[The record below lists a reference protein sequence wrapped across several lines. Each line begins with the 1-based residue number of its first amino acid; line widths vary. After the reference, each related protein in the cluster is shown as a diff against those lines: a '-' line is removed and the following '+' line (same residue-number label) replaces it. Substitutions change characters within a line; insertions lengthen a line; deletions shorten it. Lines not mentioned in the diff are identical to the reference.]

1 MNLKLFFYLILIS
14 VSNSSFAVVNE
25 FWDFSNSQRWIGDTA
40 EGNVEYCKAKSRRW
54 TIPLLGFDIN
64 KDSTD
69 DFLFAISCYQSD
81 QINGQKHNIRVRAA
95 WKMYCSNDQNHY
107 DCTEDLFGSEVIEV
121 TAVSSDA
128 PIGSDGGGNPYFQV
142 AEVPRDL
149 NNDGYPE
156 FWYAINRDDGR
167 DGFDVNNDEDRSLLE
182 TFCGPRAES
191 GEERWLWDCTR
202 KSIQTML
209 ISSSD
214 GTYQIKELPW
224 GVQNTQAILILPNM
238 IGTFDV
244 WAMIYGPHKVARYVD
259 GDFVDV
265 TTEYELDPNWQTVT
279 TGGGPYAKAFQH
291 EDSYYIARADLPQG
305 ERPSWASDVRNS
317 GFMLWEY
324 KPGQGFILSDVYTP
338 NQDQTF
344 YYKLQTGNDIET
356 RFGAIIKDVPVFDPR
371 WHFFDLEILDDS
383 DEPVLIVQTESF
395 TQLGDAFKSMPNP
408 NLVYENGDYYA
419 EQNTSNTI
427 WGSANA
433 VQGFYIRNGR
443 LVERSTAVIESNGI
457 YDVAFKRFVDINSDG
472 YIDMVGVS
480 GGTERPSIFLNNT
493 KGTLEKQF
501 LGDIFP
507 DLSNDSSYWESS
519 DGLNGYGVLLY
530 PFYSE
535 KKLDLL
541 YWTSGYV
548 WNIPSFL
555 GEDYV
560 FSPGDIVLS
569 HAKTDITNLKTLSPK
584 EQQTL
589 LETCISNGWSK
600 GKFQESCKLGIL
612 FPFDTDS
619 DNDGI
624 YDHLDVFRFDGS
636 ESLDTDGDGTGNNA
650 DTDDDND
657 TVLDGDD
664 AFPLDSTESVDT
676 DSDSTGNNADT
687 DDDNDGVLDANDD
700 LPLDPTNDSDDDGVA
715 NNIDKFPENTL
726 YSKDSDNDGM
736 PDAWETL
743 YGLNPNDAADAT
755 SDIDNDGVSA
765 LDEFL
770 AGTIPSGSIDID
782 GNEDY
787 DALTDGLL
795 LLRGMFGL
803 DGSALV
809 TGTIASDASYTES
822 VDIESRIASLGDLAD
837 IDGNGDIDALTDG
850 LLTLRYLFGLQ
861 GDTLIN
867 GVVAGDATRK
877 TAEEIEAHLETLMPG
892 L

>member
-1 MNLKLFFYLILIS
+1 MYTLYEDNKERMIITAMLTRVTRFINILSNKNEVVSAHKSVYFQSGQPIPSVIIVGIHYFKGTNLVKNLLPKLCSFLIISTLSGFGFS
-14 VSNSSFAVVNE
+14 VSSNDDSRSDY
-25 FWDFSNSQRWIGDTA
+25 WDFPNSQRWIGDSA
-40 EGNVEYCKAKSRRW
+40 EGNIDYCKKKSSRW
-54 TIPLLGFDIN
+54 TVPLLGFDIN

-69 DFLFAISCYQSD
+69 DFMFAISCYQSD
-81 QINGQKHNIRVRAA
+81 SINGQKHNIKVRAA
-95 WKMYCSNDQNHY
+95 WKMYCSNDQDHY

-128 PIGSDGGGNPYFQV
+128 PTGSDGGGNPYFQV

-156 FWYAINRDDGR
+156 FWYAVNRDDGR
-167 DGFDVNNDEDRSLLE
+167 DTFSLNNDEDRALLE
-182 TFCGPRAES
+182 TFCGPQAES
-191 GEERWLWDCTR
+191 GEAFDLYYLWDCTR

-209 ISSSD
+209 VSSSD

-224 GVQNTQAILILPNM
+224 GVQNTQAMLILPNT

-244 WAMIYGPHKVARYVD
+244 WAMNYGPHRVARYVD
-259 GDFVDV
+259 GNFVDV
-265 TTEYELDPNWQTVT
+265 TTEYELDPNWQDVT

-291 EDSYYIARADLPQG
+291 EDSYYIARADLPEG
-305 ERPSWASDVRNS
+305 ERPSWASDVPNS

-338 NQDQTF
+338 NQNQTF
-344 YYKLQTGNDIET
+344 YYKLQTGNNIET
-356 RFGAIIKDVPVFDPR
+356 RFGAIIKDVPVFDPH

-383 DEPVLIVQTESF
+383 GEPVLIVQTESF
-395 TQLGDAFKSMPNP
+395 TQLGDAFKSMHNP
-408 NLVYENGDYYA
+408 NLVYEIGDYYS

-427 WGSANA
+427 WASANA
-433 VQGFYIRNGR
+433 IQGFYIRNGR

-457 YDVAFKRFVDINSDG
+457 YDVAFKRFVDLNSDG

-480 GGTERPSIFLNNT
+480 GGKERPSIFLNNT

-519 DGLNGYGVLLY
+519 DWWTGYGVLLY

-535 KKLDLL
+535 NKLDLL

-569 HAKTDITNLKTLSPK
+569 HAKTDITNLKTFSPK

-600 GKFQESCKLGIL
+600 GNFQESCKLGIL

-624 YDHLDVFRFDGS
+624 YDHLDVFRFDDS
-636 ESLDTDGDGTGNNA
+636 ESLDTDADGTGNNA
-650 DTDDDND
+650 DPDDDND
-657 TVLDGDD
+657 GLSDSAD
-664 AFPLDSTESVDT
+664 AFPLDVSEQQDT
-676 DSDSTGNNADT
+676 DGDGVGDNADT
-687 DDDNDGVLDANDD
+687 FPQDASEWADTDGDGVGDNADAFPLDASVQKIKSGIPAWLLKAAKDKQAEQETD
-700 LPLDPTNDSDDDGVA
+700 QRDVRYLKLLKIFAAFSAPYPPLHT
-715 NNIDKFPENTL
+715 
-726 YSKDSDNDGM
+726 M
-736 PDAWETL
+736 
-743 YGLNPNDAADAT
+743 GLLQQIGITD
-755 SDIDNDGVSA
+755 
-765 LDEFL
+765 LDE
-770 AGTIPSGSIDID
+770 
-782 GNEDY
+782 
-787 DALTDGLL
+787 
-795 LLRGMFGL
+795 
-803 DGSALV
+803 
-809 TGTIASDASYTES
+809 
-822 VDIESRIASLGDLAD
+822 
-837 IDGNGDIDALTDG
+837 
-850 LLTLRYLFGLQ
+850 
-861 GDTLIN
+861 
-867 GVVAGDATRK
+867 
-877 TAEEIEAHLETLMPG
+877 
-892 L
+892 

>member
-1 MNLKLFFYLILIS
+1 MLIH
-14 VSNSSFAVVNE
+14 VFAVVVLALLTGTSTNASTDY
-25 FWDFSNSQRWIGDTA
+25 WDFPNSQRWIGDSA
-40 EGNVEYCKAKSRRW
+40 EGNIDYCKKKSRRW
-54 TIPLLGFDIN
+54 TVPLLGFDIN

-69 DFLFAISCYQSD
+69 DFMFAISCYQSD
-81 QINGQKHNIRVRAA
+81 RIDGQKQNIKVRAA
-95 WKMYCSNDQNHY
+95 WKMYCSDDQNHY

-121 TAVSSDA
+121 TAVSSDVST
-128 PIGSDGGGNPYFQV
+128 GSDGGGSPYFQV

-156 FWYAINRDDGR
+156 FWYAVNRDDGR
-167 DGFDVNNDEDRSLLE
+167 DGFSLNNDEDRALLE
-182 TFCGPRAES
+182 TFCGPQAES

-209 ISSSD
+209 VSSSD

-224 GVQNTQAILILPNM
+224 GVQNTQAMLILPNT

-265 TTEYELDPNWQTVT
+265 TAEYELDPNWQAVT

-291 EDSYYIARADLPQG
+291 EDSYYVARADLPQE
-305 ERPSWASDVRNS
+305 ERPGWASDVSNS

-324 KPGQGFILSDVYTP
+324 KPAQGFILSDVYTP
-338 NQDQTF
+338 NQNETF
-344 YYKLQTGNDIET
+344 YYKLQTGNDVET

-383 DEPVLIVQTESF
+383 GELVLIVQTESF
-395 TQLGDAFKSMPNP
+395 TQLGDAYKSMPNP
-408 NLVYENGDYYA
+408 SLVYENGDYYS

-433 VQGFYIRNGR
+433 VQGFYIRNGS

-457 YDVAFKRFVDINSDG
+457 YDVAFKRFVDLNSDG

-480 GGTERPSIFLNNT
+480 GGTERPSIYLNNT

-519 DGLNGYGVLLY
+519 DWWAGYGVLLY

-535 KKLDLL
+535 TKLDLL
-541 YWTSGYV
+541 YWTAGYV
-548 WNIPSFL
+548 WNVPSFL

-569 HAKTDITNLKTLSPK
+569 HAKTDITTLKTFSPK

-600 GKFQESCKLGIL
+600 GNFQESCKLGIP

-624 YDHLDVFRFDGS
+624 YDHLDVFRFDDS
-636 ESLDTDGDGTGNNA
+636 EWLDTDADDIGNNA
-650 DTDDDND
+650 
-657 TVLDGDD
+657 
-664 AFPLDSTESVDT
+664 
-676 DSDSTGNNADT
+676 
-687 DDDNDGVLDANDD
+687 
-700 LPLDPTNDSDDDGVA
+700 DSDDDGDEV
-715 NNIDKFPENTL
+715 
-726 YSKDSDNDGM
+726 SDAQEAVDGTD
-736 PDAWETL
+736 P
-743 YGLNPNDAADAT
+743 LNRYDCNGCFDFD
-755 SDIDNDGVSA
+755 
-765 LDEFL
+765 
-770 AGTIPSGSIDID
+770 IDID
-782 GNEDY
+782 GNTAALTDGLLVLRHLFGFAGATLTEGAVTSSATRSDANTIASY
-787 DALTDGLL
+787 LDTNSGHVDIDGDGSTEALTDGLL
-795 LLRGMFGL
+795 LLR
-803 DGSALV
+803 
-809 TGTIASDASYTES
+809 
-822 VDIESRIASLGDLAD
+822 
-837 IDGNGDIDALTDG
+837 
-850 LLTLRYLFGLQ
+850 YLFGFD
-861 GDTLIN
+861 GATLIE
-867 GVVAGDATRK
+867 GAISASATR
-877 TAEEIEAHLETLMPG
+877 TTSEEIKTYIQARIATGSQAEAIC
-892 L
+892 

>member
-1 MNLKLFFYLILIS
+1 M
-14 VSNSSFAVVNE
+14 
-25 FWDFSNSQRWIGDTA
+25 
-40 EGNVEYCKAKSRRW
+40 
-54 TIPLLGFDIN
+54 
-64 KDSTD
+64 
-69 DFLFAISCYQSD
+69 FAISCYQSD
-81 QINGQKHNIRVRAA
+81 LINGQKHNIKVRAA
-95 WKMYCSNDQNHY
+95 WKMYCSNDQDHY

-128 PIGSDGGGNPYFQV
+128 PTGSDGGGSPYFQV

-156 FWYAINRDDGR
+156 FWYAVNRDDGR
-167 DGFDVNNDEDRSLLE
+167 DGFSLNNDEDRALLE
-182 TFCGPRAES
+182 TFCGPQAES

-209 ISSSD
+209 VSSSD

-224 GVQNTQAILILPNM
+224 GVQNTQAMLILPNT

-265 TTEYELDPNWQTVT
+265 TTEYELDPNWQAVT

-291 EDSYYIARADLPQG
+291 EDSYYIARADLPEG
-305 ERPSWASDVRNS
+305 ERPSWASDVYNS

-338 NQDQTF
+338 NQNQTY
-344 YYKLQTGNDIET
+344 YYKLQTGNNIET

-383 DEPVLIVQTESF
+383 GEPVLIVQTESF
-395 TQLGDAFKSMPNP
+395 TQLGDAFKSMHNP
-408 NLVYENGDYYA
+408 NLVYEHGDYYS

-457 YDVAFKRFVDINSDG
+457 YDVAFKRFVDVNSDG

-519 DGLNGYGVLLY
+519 DWWTGYGVLLY

-548 WNIPSFL
+548 WNIPTFL

-569 HAKTDITNLKTLSPK
+569 HAKTDITNLKTFSPK

-600 GKFQESCKLGIL
+600 GNFQESCKLGIL

-624 YDHLDVFRFDGS
+624 YDHLDVFRFDDS
-636 ESLDTDGDGTGNNA
+636 ESLDTDADGTGNNA
-650 DTDDDND
+650 DTDDDGDGTPDVND
-657 TVLDGDD
+657 PYPLVAPPTLTFIYAGDTNKPIAGITLTQTQSDNTTTTLSSDANGKITLPATTAKNFTLSASLTDPGTDPISVQDALYILQHIVELRTLNTLQIKAADINDSGDITIQDALKVLQHNVE
-664 AFPLDSTESVDT
+664 LITI
-676 DSDSTGNNADT
+676 
-687 DDDNDGVLDANDD
+687 DNQLIFLDANTNN
-700 LPLDPTNDSDDDGVA
+700 PLAETTFSPTD
-715 NNIDKFPENTL
+715 T
-726 YSKDSDNDGM
+726 
-736 PDAWETL
+736 
-743 YGLNPNDAADAT
+743 
-755 SDIDNDGVSA
+755 
-765 LDEFL
+765 
-770 AGTIPSGSIDID
+770 PS
-782 GNEDY
+782 
-787 DALTDGLL
+787 
-795 LLRGMFGL
+795 
-803 DGSALV
+803 
-809 TGTIASDASYTES
+809 IAVY
-822 VDIESRIASLGDLAD
+822 RLGDVNLSF
-837 IDGNGDIDALTDG
+837 N
-850 LLTLRYLFGLQ
+850 
-861 GDTLIN
+861 
-867 GVVAGDATRK
+867 
-877 TAEEIEAHLETLMPG
+877 PG
-892 L
+892 G